1 MRADHEAVKQLLKTA
16 RGQIDGIIRMI
27 DEDRYCID
35 VANQLMATQA
45 LLSKA
50 NKTVLRAHMQG
61 CVRDAAASGDPDAKI
76 DELISVIDKLI
87 K

>member
-27 DEDRYCID
+27 DDDRYCID

-50 NKTVLRAHMQG
+50 NKTVLRAHIQG
-61 CVRDAAASGDPDAKI
+61 CVRAAAASGDPDAKI
-76 DELISVIDKLI
+76 DELINVIDKLI

>member
-27 DEDRYCID
+27 DDDRYCID

-61 CVRDAAASGDPDAKI
+61 CVRDAAARGDPDAKF

>member
-27 DEDRYCID
+27 DDDRYCID

-76 DELISVIDKLI
+76 DELINVIDKLI

>member
-50 NKTVLRAHMQG
+50 NKTVLRAHMRG
-61 CVRDAAASGDPDAKI
+61 CVRDASTSGDPDAKI

>member
-35 VANQLMATQA
+35 IANQLMATQA

-61 CVRDAAASGDPDAKI
+61 CVRDAATSGDPDAKI

>member
-76 DELISVIDKLI
+76 DELINVIDKLI